1 MLNNLSDLRK
11 KNFTKKKLGRGI
23 GSGTGKTSGRGHKGQ
38 KSRSG
43 VSLKGFEGGQM
54 PIYRRLPKR
63 GFKNIFKINFNI
75 INLLKLQRLIDKKIL
90 NTNEEINVSLLLKK
104 RIIKKKLNG
113 IKILGNGEIKNKIK
127 IQATKISKSA
137 LKKIE
142 KVGGKVELIK
152 IKEQLKKTQVKP
164 KKEKVGNKDIKKN
177 TTN

>member
-1 MLNNLSDLRK
+1 M
-11 KNFTKKKLGRGI
+11 
-23 GSGTGKTSGRGHKGQ
+23 
-38 KSRSG
+38 
-43 VSLKGFEGGQM
+43 
-54 PIYRRLPKR
+54 
-63 GFKNIFKINFNI
+63 
-75 INLLKLQRLIDKKIL
+75 
-90 NTNEEINVSLLLKK
+90 KK